1 MGCHIYLTKAINS
14 HHRVDL
20 SRGHRGV
27 PKQFLD
33 DPNVSAAVE
42 KVRRERVAEH
52 VRRYVGTD
60 VGGLS
65 RILDDQPSTL
75 AESLPPVELRNN
87 AGCPCLLFATNE
99 GRDLT
104 R

>member
-42 KVRRERVAEH
+42 QVRRERVAEH

-75 AESLPPVELRNN
+75 AGEPAAGGIEEQCRLPMLALRN
-87 AGCPCLLFATNE
+87 
-99 GRDLT
+99 
-104 R
+104 